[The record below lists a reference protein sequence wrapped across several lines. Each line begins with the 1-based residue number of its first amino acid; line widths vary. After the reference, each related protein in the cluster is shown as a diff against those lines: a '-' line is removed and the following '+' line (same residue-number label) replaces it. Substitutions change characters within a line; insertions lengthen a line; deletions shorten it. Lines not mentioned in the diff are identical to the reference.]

1 MRHLSTS
8 DDRIKEQKVTL
19 FFPAVSRR
27 PLVSC
32 QICNQR
38 ARSYVISVSVDA
50 LWITWLMILM
60 QHGWLKL
67 RFGTT
72 IKLLRNW
79 SVVFIHWWRNW
90 CAHTGHAALPRKI
103 FAR

>member
-1 MRHLSTS
+1 
-8 DDRIKEQKVTL
+8 
-19 FFPAVSRR
+19 
-27 PLVSC
+27 
-32 QICNQR
+32 
-38 ARSYVISVSVDA
+38 
-50 LWITWLMILM
+50 MILM

-79 SVVFIHWWRNW
+79 SVVFIRWWQNW
-90 CAHTGHAALPRKI
+90 SARIGHGALPRKI